1 MDWLYLIG
9 RILFSLIFLLSGFA
23 HLTQSNAMGQYAA
36 SKGVPAAKAATL
48 VSGLMILAGGLSVL
62 LGVFMEIG
70 TWLIVFFLVPTS
82 LMMHNYW
89 AIDDPLQKSVE
100 RAQFNKNVSMAG
112 AALILYWLVQTH
124 GYGPYALGQPLS

>member
-9 RILFSLIFLLSGFA
+9 RILFSLIFLLSAFA

-124 GYGPYALGQPLS
+124 GYGPYVLGQPLS